1 MNSSLV
7 SATDSFSA
15 SLNSVMTSS
24 LSAGTSIST
33 RLRLCISKARLFS
46 TSMMPVTFLCSSQM
60 GTTTGAIFLP
70 KRSRRA
76 SKVAL

>member
-24 LSAGTSIST
+24 LPSGTSIST
-33 RLRLCISKARLFS
+33 RLPFCISKARLFS
-46 TSMMPVTFLCSSQM
+46 TSMMPVTRLFSSQM
-60 GTTTGAIFLP
+60 GMTRGAILLP
-70 KRSRRA
+70 KRSRSA